1 MACEKCDRLTA
12 IAAYIVRLTLDQL
25 YGPFGVLAR
34 RPTFGVDSRNRGQAW
49 CSTLNGQPTGELT
62 LRTLAMP
69 ADANAAGDIFGGWVM
84 AQMDLACGI
93 RAAERAKG
101 RVVTAAVKEMSF
113 AKPMKIGDTLCI
125 YTHVNRVGRTSM
137 TLKVE
142 AWAQRYLSDLME
154 KVTDAD
160 FVMVA
165 LDKDGK
171 PKPVPRR
178 EVTGYLAQTR
188 AAVALVVSAV
198 AGSHVSDLG
207 QLRVEARPRLVH
219 PRDVVARPFAERIDR
234 HQQVHGRDRSVHS
247 RRAAGWSGKP
257 CA

>member
-1 MACEKCDRLTA
+1 MAVRENPSSLAAVPVPSYCLMPSSYRLMEIELVHYA
-12 IAAYIVRLTLDQL
+12 DGR
-25 YGPFGVLAR
+25 
-34 RPTFGVDSRNRGQAW
+34 
-49 CSTLNGQPTGELT
+49 PTGELT

-69 ADANAAGDIFGGWVM
+69 SDANAAGDIFGGWVM

-142 AWAQRYLSDLME
+142 AWAQRYLTDLME
-154 KVTDAD
+154 RVTDAD

-165 LDKDGK
+165 LDAEGR
-171 PKPVPRR
+171 PKPVP
-178 EVTGYLAQTR
+178 
-188 AAVALVVSAV
+188 
-198 AGSHVSDLG
+198 
-207 QLRVEARPRLVH
+207 VE
-219 PRDVVARPFAERIDR
+219 
-234 HQQVHGRDRSVHS
+234 S
-247 RRAAGWSGKP
+247 
-257 CA
+257 